1 MGRKGDAEKS
11 RIFAVSPCLPFSASV
26 PHFVSLW
33 SVCLRQRRQNLLNS
47 RRSVIVFLFLV
58 VT

>member
-1 MGRKGDAEKS
+1 
-11 RIFAVSPCLPFSASV
+11 VSPCLPFSASV
-26 PHFVSLW
+26 LHFVSLW

-47 RRSVIVFLFLV
+47 RRSVVVFLFLV